1 MKIKRILLKLSGE
14 AFQGRKEF
22 GIDERA
28 LAQLADQIELVLKK
42 EKGIELAIVVG
53 GGNIFRGVDAR
64 INRVTADKMGMLA
77 TVINGLALQDELERR
92 GIKTE
97 IQSAILIY
105 PLEMLDQRRALMHL
119 ESGYVVIFTGGT
131 GNPFVTTD
139 TAAALRASEI
149 GADLLLKATNVDGIY
164 TDDPKRE
171 LNAKRLERISYEEII
186 AKGLKIMDLAAIAI
200 CRENKIPII
209 VFDIF
214 KEGNLE
220 RILAGEEVG
229 TLVTS

>member
-14 AFQGRKEF
+14 AFQGVKES

-42 EKGIELAIVVG
+42 EAELAIVVG
-53 GGNIFRGVDAR
+53 GGNIFRGIDAQNL
-64 INRVTADKMGMLA
+64 NRVTADQMGMLA

-92 GIKTE
+92 GIQTR
-97 IQSAILIY
+97 IQSAIPISS
-105 PLEMLDQRRALMHL
+105 LEMLDPRRALRHL
-119 ESGYVVIFTGGT
+119 EKGYVVIFAGGT

-149 GADLLLKATNVDGIY
+149 GADLLLKATNVDGVY
-164 TDDPKRE
+164 TGDPKME
-171 LNAKRLERISYEEII
+171 PNAKRLKRISYEEII
-186 AKGLKIMDLAAIAI
+186 TKGLKIMDLAAIAI
-200 CRENKIPII
+200 CRENKLPII

-220 RILAGEEVG
+220 RIIAGEEVG